1 MDAQEIQF
9 PALTP
14 TSDDDGST
22 SVAVFESLENWDP
35 QSNDDGST
43 SVAVLESPEILDPQV
58 AMTAPQVSPCWSHL
72 KYWIRK

>member
-22 SVAVFESLENWDP
+22 SDV
-35 QSNDDGST
+35 DGST
-43 SVAVLESPEILDPQV
+43 SVAV
-58 AMTAPQVSPCWSHL
+58 WSHL